1 MSLAQIGEF
10 AFVLLSRASNLHLVE
25 VTGTI
30 TVYLEIFLNRELL
43 AKRILYEPCQ
53 LLYYLLMVVV
63 HGNIYWNWPRV
74 MLRESLEITS

>member
-25 VTGTI
+25 VTDTI
-30 TVYLEIFLNRELL
+30 TVYVEFFLNRELL

-63 HGNIYWNWPRV
+63 HDNIYWNWP
-74 MLRESLEITS
+74 